1 MSGVLNHNLISFPD
15 DFDPAAPA
23 GSGDGPASEHS
34 QLVPL
39 PALPLL
45 LPDIT
50 GAADTPTLVPGIPA
64 AAALNTLVDAAAI
77 AQSAT
82 PTHAVTA
89 DTAPPQ
95 PLLSAAMP
103 PPTTQRSL
111 RRQTSTSFSALT
123 GKAGSSAS
131 KGPRD
136 RAEDAAVPTRP
147 SSPSLLAVYNELH
160 LTPAPIGAETAG
172 ANRAR
177 HGENERAIAQALLNL
192 KHDVASF
199 ERIGKMRHEEVTL
212 MLTDTRINAA
222 SEASQVA
229 AAQMAELHSSLV
241 STRNSLAETITAV
254 NGLKRMRTDVD
265 AICAAIAV
273 GPAARAPAPA
283 SSAVHAL
290 PTAIGVP
297 LPTVLHD
304 MPAPGAAAAT
314 VTIPARRAADDDVLP
329 AAKRQRTGDAA
340 YDVWFYDVHPTNEA
354 RDIART
360 AVLRVPGLSGSC
372 FSNAIRVRNRSATIS
387 IRFRSHPFA
396 LAFIHAIEHEPPTG
410 LEGMHA
416 CWAPATADPIS
427 LIRGEAFSGRSSG

>member
-1 MSGVLNHNLISFPD
+1 MTPD
-15 DFDPAAPA
+15 EAREAIFGTSTSMEPSDNELFYK
-23 GSGDGPASEHS
+23 
-34 QLVPL
+34 LVPL

-64 AAALNTLVDAAAI
+64 AAALNTAAPEPAVSTTAANVSATLVDAAAI
-77 AQSAT
+77 AQSAA

-103 PPTTQRSL
+103 PPTTQRSV

-136 RAEDAAVPTRP
+136 RAEDAAVSTRP

-177 HGENERAIAQALLNL
+177 HSENERAMAQALLNL

-265 AICAAIAV
+265 AIRAAIAV
-273 GPAARAPAPA
+273 GPAARAP
-283 SSAVHAL
+283 
-290 PTAIGVP
+290 
-297 LPTVLHD
+297 
-304 MPAPGAAAAT
+304 
-314 VTIPARRAADDDVLP
+314 
-329 AAKRQRTGDAA
+329 KRQRTGDAA

-410 LEGMHA
+410 LEGMHT